1 VWDSLPWIA
10 IAANYSAGQMD
21 AGCILDNL
29 RAAAGADSS
38 VHPLISIDTS
48 HLADAATVMFWL

>member
-1 VWDSLPWIA
+1 MPWIA

-21 AGCILDNL
+21 ADCILDNL